1 MIRVTIRTSS
11 TPSSKRSIQGRRN
24 RSDALVFYLI
34 SIVMF
39 AIYGYI
45 IGYRDPSVGTDTRAY
60 ISLYLTYKFRP
71 DLLQQYESGF
81 VSFMKMVSDHSS
93 DPRIFIASISLLI
106 NTLFY
111 ISGILIFRNSSVVL
125 YTVLLLASPFY
136 FSLNTNGLR
145 QGIALGI
152 CFLFAGIFFNTRR
165 IFLTVPAI
173 LPIIASFHIPMII
186 SYLGFLFRLRREVII
201 FIWLVSIILGL
212 FSSSFSSTLSSIFDA
227 TKYNAYLEGEQNSFR
242 TGLRTDFIIFSAL
255 PILSYLITPRSGLAE
270 FKKAHFFMTAYIII
284 NSIGMLINFMPFY
297 SRILLAS
304 WAITPIIYAL
314 SLKSINGRGKMSF
327 LRRFS
332 IWSIIFAT
340 NILGLITL
348 F

>member
-1 MIRVTIRTSS
+1 MIRVTIGTRGAL
-11 TPSSKRSIQGRRN
+11 SSKINIQGLRN
-24 RSDALVFYLI
+24 RSYTPVFYLM
-34 SIVMF
+34 SMVMF

-45 IGYRDPSVGTDTRAY
+45 IAYRDPSVGTDTRAY
-60 ISLYLTYKFRP
+60 MSLYLTHKLRP
-71 DLLQQYESGF
+71 DLLQQYEAGF
-81 VSFMKMVSDHSS
+81 VAFLKMVSVYSN
-93 DPRIFIASISLLI
+93 DPRVFIASISLLI

-125 YTVLLLASPFY
+125 YTTLLLASPFY

-152 CFLFAGIFFNTRR
+152 CFLFAGIFFNVRR
-165 IFLTVPAI
+165 IFLTAPAI
-173 LPIIASFHIPMII
+173 LPIIASFHLPMII
-186 SYLGFLFRLRREVII
+186 SYIGFLFKLRKEVII
-201 FIWLVSIILGL
+201 FIWLMSIILGI

-227 TKYNAYLEGEQNSFR
+227 TKYNAYLEGDQSNFR
-242 TGLRTDFIIFSAL
+242 TGLRIDFIIFSAL
-255 PILSYLITPRSGLAE
+255 PILSYLITPRSSLAD
-270 FKKAHFFMTAYIII
+270 FKKAHFFMTAYIVI

-314 SLKSINGRGKMSF
+314 SLKSIKGKGKLSL
-327 LRRFS
+327 LRKLS

-348 F
+348 I